1 MIPEKPKK
9 KKPVREIMIP
19 VRRDFM
25 GDLGDW
31 VAESPENAKEFDAM
45 LEDIFED
52 VARNRKARGEA
63 PPPSGKR
70 SSEAKKKP
78 FPKKS
83 ITTKK
88 TPAKP
93 RRKKT

>member
-31 VAESPENAKEFDAM
+31 VAESPENAKEFEAM

-63 PPPSGKR
+63 PPPSGKG
-70 SSEAKKKP
+70 SKPAKKKP
-78 FPKKS
+78 SKSPKKP
-83 ITTKK
+83 KK
-88 TPAKP
+88 AK
-93 RRKKT
+93 K